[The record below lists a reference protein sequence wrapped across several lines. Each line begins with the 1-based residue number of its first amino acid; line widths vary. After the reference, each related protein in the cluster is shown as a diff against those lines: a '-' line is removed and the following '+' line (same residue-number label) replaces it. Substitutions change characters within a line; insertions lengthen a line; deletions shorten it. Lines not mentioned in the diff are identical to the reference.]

1 MLSRWVMLGIV
12 VLVQVVI
19 SAVTQGIPT
28 LAPWIRADLGL
39 SLGQVG
45 LLGTAINVGTVLC
58 VATAG
63 WAVDAYGE
71 RAVQVLGSVGVGLAA
86 GLFASLPFG
95 ALALV
100 PLVLAGMGA
109 AAPTPGGSAAVMG
122 WFPPGLRGL
131 AMGLRQTGIPLG
143 GAVAAA
149 LAPPL
154 AEAAGWRA
162 AVIGGAAACVLIGL
176 ACWLTYR
183 EPPTRRQARGSL
195 GPVRL
200 RSLITRDVALT
211 SVAGGLLPFAQFAIV
226 TYLALY
232 LSQEHG
238 IPVTTGAQLLIAAQ
252 LAGVV
257 GRIVWGS
264 ASDRLFA
271 SRRRPPLIAAGLIA
285 TAGTQ
290 LLAWLPREVS
300 PVWLTVLAV
309 VLGFSAIGWQGNWV
323 ALISELAGPAAQ
335 GRTVGLSMT
344 LTYAGV
350 AVGPPM
356 VGFLVDRSGSWTL
369 AWTSLAAVLAVGS
382 LILVPVRERR
392 PPLSRRS
399 AAEN

>member
-1 MLSRWVMLGIV
+1 MGRWAMLGIV

-45 LLGTAINVGTVLC
+45 LLGAAINVGTVLC

-63 WAVDAYGE
+63 YAVDAHGE
-71 RAVQVLGSVGVGLAA
+71 RAVQVLGSIGVGLAA
-86 GLFASLPFG
+86 GVFATVPFG

-100 PLVLAGMGA
+100 PLLLAGMGA

-154 AEAAGWRA
+154 AEAAGWRV

-183 EPPTRRQARGSL
+183 EPPTRRLSRTSSSSRV
-195 GPVRL
+195 PL

-238 IPVTTGAQLLIAAQ
+238 VPVTTGAQLLIAAQ
-252 LAGVV
+252 LAGVA
-257 GRIVWGS
+257 GRILWGS
-264 ASDRLFA
+264 ASDRLFG

-300 PVWLTVLAV
+300 LVWLGVLAV
-309 VLGFSAIGWQGNWV
+309 ILGFSAIGWQGNWV
-323 ALISELAGPAAQ
+323 ALVSELAGPAAQ

-344 LTYAGV
+344 LTYTGV
-350 AVGPPM
+350 AIGPPL

-369 AWTSLAAVLAVGS
+369 AWTALAGVLLLGS
-382 LILVPVRERR
+382 VMLLPVRERR
-392 PPLSRRS
+392 HISP
-399 AAEN
+399 